1 MAKQN
6 ENLQKDQNELLA
18 FVEKSDL
25 GEREK
30 EQMKQNLLEIFK
42 FEDGLDENLASLK
55 ASTQSLQEFLANLNA
70 TLSSVR
76 LQSEYK
82 AIETR
87 MAQRDKEFEA
97 LHNPS
102 KEKQDEYLK
111 ANLADLKA
119 LSKAAKES
127 FEGVKAK
134 LEATRKKIETKFAG
148 KENEALEFSPKFKEQ
163 IKSLFNNP
171 NEGGKNVK

>member
-25 GEREK
+25 GERKK

-42 FEDGLDENLASLK
+42 FEDELDENLASLK
-55 ASTQSLQEFLANLNA
+55 ASTQSLQEFRASIST

-76 LQSEYK
+76 HQV
-82 AIETR
+82 IETR

-102 KEKQDEYLK
+102 KEKQDKYLK

-119 LSKAAKES
+119 LSKVAKES
-127 FEGVKAK
+127 FEGVKDK

-163 IKSLFNNP
+163 IKSLFDNP

>member
-6 ENLQKDQNELLA
+6 ENLQKDKNELLA
-18 FVEKSDL
+18 FVEKCDL
-25 GEREK
+25 NEQEK
-30 EQMKQNLLEIFK
+30 EQIKQNLLEIFE

-55 ASTQSLQEFLANLNA
+55 ASTQSLQEFRASIST
-70 TLSSVR
+70 TLSSVCY
-76 LQSEYK
+76 Q

-102 KEKQDEYLK
+102 KEEQAEYLK
-111 ANLADLKA
+111 DLKA
-119 LSKAAKES
+119 LSEVAKEG

-134 LEATRKKIETKFAG
+134 LEATRKKIEAKFAG
-148 KENEALEFSPKFKEQ
+148 KENEVLEFSPKLKEQ
-163 IKSLFNNP
+163 IKSLFDNP

>member
-6 ENLQKDQNELLA
+6 ENLQKDQNELFA

-76 LQSEYK
+76 HQSEYK

-119 LSKAAKES
+119 LSKAELES
-127 FEGVKAK
+127 AKAK

>member
-25 GEREK
+25 GEQEK
-30 EQMKQNLLEIFK
+30 EQIKQNLLEIFE
-42 FEDGLDENLASLK
+42 FGDGLDENLASLK
-55 ASTQSLQEFLANLNA
+55 VSTQNLQEFRASIST

-76 LQSEYK
+76 HQV
-82 AIETR
+82 IETR
-87 MAQRDKEFEA
+87 MAQRDKEFET

-119 LSKAAKES
+119 LSEVAKES

>member
-25 GEREK
+25 GEQEK

-42 FEDGLDENLASLK
+42 FETGLDENLASLK
-55 ASTQSLQEFLANLNA
+55 ASTQSLQEFLANLST

-76 LQSEYK
+76 HQV
-82 AIETR
+82 IETR

-119 LSKAAKES
+119 LSEVAKES

-163 IKSLFNNP
+163 IKSWFDNP

>member
-6 ENLQKDQNELLA
+6 ENLQKDKNNLLA

-25 GEREK
+25 NEQEK
-30 EQMKQNLLEIFK
+30 EQIKQNLLEIFE

-55 ASTQSLQEFLANLNA
+55 ASTQSLQEFRASIST

-76 LQSEYK
+76 YQ

-102 KEKQDEYLK
+102 KEEQAEYLK
-111 ANLADLKA
+111 DLKA
-119 LSKAAKES
+119 LNEVAKEG

-134 LEATRKKIETKFAG
+134 LEATRKKIEAKFAG
-148 KENEALEFSPKFKEQ
+148 KENEVLEFSPKLKEQ
-163 IKSLFNNP
+163 IKSLFDNP
-171 NEGGKNVK
+171 NEEGKNVK

>member
-25 GEREK
+25 CEQEK

-55 ASTQSLQEFLANLNA
+55 ASTQSLQEFRASIST

-76 LQSEYK
+76 HQV
-82 AIETR
+82 IETR

-97 LHNPS
+97 LRHTS

-119 LSKAAKES
+119 LSEVAKES

-163 IKSLFNNP
+163 IKSWFDNP

>member
-25 GEREK
+25 CEQEK

-76 LQSEYK
+76 HQSEYK

-119 LSKAAKES
+119 LSKAELES
-127 FEGVKAK
+127 AKAK
-134 LEATRKKIETKFAG
+134 LEATRKNIETKFAG

>member
-25 GEREK
+25 GEQEK

-55 ASTQSLQEFLANLNA
+55 ASTQSLQEFRASIST

-76 LQSEYK
+76 HQV
-82 AIETR
+82 IETR
-87 MAQRDKEFEA
+87 MAQRDKEFET

-119 LSKAAKES
+119 LSKAGLES
-127 FEGVKAK
+127 AKAK
-134 LEATRKKIETKFAG
+134 LEATRKNIETKFAG

>member
-6 ENLQKDQNELLA
+6 ENLQKDKNNLLA
-18 FVEKSDL
+18 FVEKCDL
-25 GEREK
+25 NEQEK
-30 EQMKQNLLEIFK
+30 EQIKQNLLEIFE

-55 ASTQSLQEFLANLNA
+55 ASTQSLQEFRASIST

-76 LQSEYK
+76 YQ

-102 KEKQDEYLK
+102 KEEQAEYLK
-111 ANLADLKA
+111 DLKA
-119 LSKAAKES
+119 LNEVAKEG

-134 LEATRKKIETKFAG
+134 LEATRKKIEAKFAG
-148 KENEALEFSPKFKEQ
+148 KENEVLEFSPKLKEQ
-163 IKSLFNNP
+163 IKSLFDNP
-171 NEGGKNVK
+171 NEEGKNVK

>member
-25 GEREK
+25 CEQEK

-76 LQSEYK
+76 HQSEYK

-119 LSKAAKES
+119 LSKAELES
-127 FEGVKAK
+127 AKAK

>member
-25 GEREK
+25 GEQEK

-76 LQSEYK
+76 HQV
-82 AIETR
+82 IETR
-87 MAQRDKEFEA
+87 MAQRDKEFET

-119 LSKAAKES
+119 LSKAGLES
-127 FEGVKAK
+127 AKAK

>member
-25 GEREK
+25 GEQEK

-42 FEDGLDENLASLK
+42 FENGLDENLASLK
-55 ASTQSLQEFLANLNA
+55 ASTQSLQEFLANLST

-76 LQSEYK
+76 HQV
-82 AIETR
+82 IETR

-119 LSKAAKES
+119 LSEVAKES
-127 FEGVKAK
+127 FEGVKDK

-163 IKSLFNNP
+163 IKSWFDNP

>member
-6 ENLQKDQNELLA
+6 ENLQKDQNELLT

-55 ASTQSLQEFLANLNA
+55 ASTQSLQEFRVSIST

-76 LQSEYK
+76 HQV
-82 AIETR
+82 IETR
-87 MAQRDKEFEA
+87 MAQRDKEFET

-119 LSKAAKES
+119 LSKVAKEG

-148 KENEALEFSPKFKEQ
+148 KENEALEFSPKFKEK

>member
-1 MAKQN
+1 M
-6 ENLQKDQNELLA
+6 QKDKNDLLV
-18 FVEKSDL
+18 FVEKCDL
-25 GEREK
+25 GERKK
-30 EQMKQNLLEIFK
+30 EQIKQNLLEIFE

-55 ASTQSLQEFLANLNA
+55 ASTQSLQEFRASIST

-76 LQSEYK
+76 HQV
-82 AIETR
+82 IETR

-119 LSKAAKES
+119 LSETAKES
-127 FEGVKAK
+127 FEGVKTK

>member
-25 GEREK
+25 GEQEK

-76 LQSEYK
+76 HQSEYK
-82 AIETR
+82 AIEAR

-119 LSKAAKES
+119 LSKAGLES
-127 FEGVKAK
+127 AKAK

>member
-6 ENLQKDQNELLA
+6 ENLQKDKNNLLA
-18 FVEKSDL
+18 FVEKCDL
-25 GEREK
+25 NEQEK
-30 EQMKQNLLEIFK
+30 EQIKQNLLEIFE

-55 ASTQSLQEFLANLNA
+55 TSTQSLQEFRASIST

-76 LQSEYK
+76 YQV
-82 AIETR
+82 IETR

-97 LHNPS
+97 LRHTS
-102 KEKQDEYLK
+102 KEEQAEYLK
-111 ANLADLKA
+111 ANLKDLKA
-119 LSKAAKES
+119 LSEVAKEG

-134 LEATRKKIETKFAG
+134 LEATRKKIEAKFAG
-148 KENEALEFSPKFKEQ
+148 RENEVLEFSPKLKEQ
-163 IKSLFNNP
+163 IKSWFDNP

>member
-6 ENLQKDQNELLA
+6 ENLQKDKNNLLA
-18 FVEKSDL
+18 FVEKCDL
-25 GEREK
+25 NEQEK
-30 EQMKQNLLEIFK
+30 EQIKQNLLEIFE

-55 ASTQSLQEFLANLNA
+55 ASTQSLQGFRASIST
-70 TLSSVR
+70 TLSSVCY
-76 LQSEYK
+76 Q

-87 MAQRDKEFEA
+87 MAQRDKEFET

-102 KEKQDEYLK
+102 KEEQAEYLK
-111 ANLADLKA
+111 DLKA
-119 LSKAAKES
+119 LSEVAKEG

-134 LEATRKKIETKFAG
+134 LEATRKKIEAKFAG
-148 KENEALEFSPKFKEQ
+148 KENEVLEFSPKLKEQ
-163 IKSLFNNP
+163 IKSLFDNP

>member
-6 ENLQKDQNELLA
+6 ENLQKDKNNLLA
-18 FVEKSDL
+18 FVEKCDL
-25 GEREK
+25 NEQEK
-30 EQMKQNLLEIFK
+30 EQIKQNLLEIFE

-55 ASTQSLQEFLANLNA
+55 ASTQSLQEFRASIST

-76 LQSEYK
+76 YQ

-102 KEKQDEYLK
+102 KEEQAEYLK
-111 ANLADLKA
+111 DLKA
-119 LSKAAKES
+119 LSEVAKEG

-134 LEATRKKIETKFAG
+134 LEATRKKIEAKFAG
-148 KENEALEFSPKFKEQ
+148 KENEVLEFSPKLKEQ
-163 IKSLFNNP
+163 IKSLFDNP

>member
-25 GEREK
+25 GEQEK

-42 FEDGLDENLASLK
+42 FENGLDENLASLK
-55 ASTQSLQEFLANLNA
+55 ASTQSLQEFLANLST

-76 LQSEYK
+76 HQV
-82 AIETR
+82 IETR

-119 LSKAAKES
+119 LSEVAKES

-163 IKSLFNNP
+163 IKSWFDNP

>member
-6 ENLQKDQNELLA
+6 ENLQKDKNDLLV
-18 FVEKSDL
+18 FVEKCDL
-25 GEREK
+25 GERKK
-30 EQMKQNLLEIFK
+30 EQIKQNLLEIFE

-55 ASTQSLQEFLANLNA
+55 ASTQSLQEFRASIST

-76 LQSEYK
+76 HQV
-82 AIETR
+82 IETR
-87 MAQRDKEFEA
+87 MAQRDKEFEV
-97 LHNPS
+97 LRHTS
-102 KEKQDEYLK
+102 KEEQAEYLK
-111 ANLADLKA
+111 ANLKDLKA
-119 LSKAAKES
+119 LSEVAKES

>member
-1 MAKQN
+1 M
-6 ENLQKDQNELLA
+6 LA

-25 GEREK
+25 GEQEK

-76 LQSEYK
+76 HQSEYK

-119 LSKAAKES
+119 LSKAELES
-127 FEGVKAK
+127 AKAK

>member
-55 ASTQSLQEFLANLNA
+55 ASTQSLQEFRASIST

-76 LQSEYK
+76 HQV
-82 AIETR
+82 IETR
-87 MAQRDKEFEA
+87 MAQRDKEFET

-119 LSKAAKES
+119 LSKAGLES
-127 FEGVKAK
+127 AKAK

>member
-6 ENLQKDQNELLA
+6 ENLQKDQNELLT
-18 FVEKSDL
+18 FVAKCDL
-25 GEREK
+25 NEQEK

-76 LQSEYK
+76 HQSEYK

-97 LHNPS
+97 LRHTS

-119 LSKAAKES
+119 LSKAELES
-127 FEGVKAK
+127 AKAK

-148 KENEALEFSPKFKEQ
+148 KENEALEFSPKLKEQ

>member
-6 ENLQKDQNELLA
+6 ENLQKDKNDLLA
-18 FVEKSDL
+18 FVEKCGL
-25 GEREK
+25 NEQEK
-30 EQMKQNLLEIFK
+30 EQIKQNLLEIFE
-42 FEDGLDENLASLK
+42 FEDGLDENLVSLK
-55 ASTQSLQEFLANLNA
+55 ASTQSLQEFRASIST

-76 LQSEYK
+76 HQV
-82 AIETR
+82 IETR

-102 KEKQDEYLK
+102 KEEQAEYLK
-111 ANLADLKA
+111 ANLKDLKA
-119 LSKAAKES
+119 LSEVAKES

-134 LEATRKKIETKFAG
+134 LEATRKKIEAKFAG
-148 KENEALEFSPKFKEQ
+148 RENEVLEFSPKLKEQ
-163 IKSLFNNP
+163 IKSLFDNP

>member
-6 ENLQKDQNELLA
+6 ENLQKDQNELFA

-70 TLSSVR
+70 MLSSVR
-76 LQSEYK
+76 HQSEYK

-87 MAQRDKEFEA
+87 IAQRDKEFEA

-102 KEKQDEYLK
+102 KEKHEYLK